1 MFEMYFVFAMI
12 WAFGGALCEKDGIN
26 YRRNFD
32 KWFKST
38 WTSVKIPG
46 KGTVYDYFV
55 NPKTQKFQPWAELVT
70 DVDYDSSQPM
80 STVFVPTAETSSLRF
95 FLDLMVDLRKP
106 IMFVGGAGVG
116 KTQLVKGKLGSL
128 SEEVLSLCISF
139 NYFTGMDVSKVRD
152 SVNASRAL
160 CNPFFITAHFSFL
173 LSVILIIP
181 CYLSMQMSCPSRKS

>member
-1 MFEMYFVFAMI
+1 VVAFSCLR
-12 WAFGGALCEKDGIN
+12 AFGGGLCEKDGIN
-26 YRRNFD
+26 YRKNFD

-116 KTQLVKGKLGSL
+116 KTQLVKGKLGTL
-128 SEEVLSLCISF
+128 PEDILSLCISF
-139 NYFTGMDVSKVRD
+139 NYFTGESYFP
-152 SVNASRAL
+152 RA
-160 CNPFFITAHFSFL
+160 TFL
-173 LSVILIIP
+173 SPAVMCGVWVGWVLLLIARQS
-181 CYLSMQMSCPSRKS
+181 LLNSA